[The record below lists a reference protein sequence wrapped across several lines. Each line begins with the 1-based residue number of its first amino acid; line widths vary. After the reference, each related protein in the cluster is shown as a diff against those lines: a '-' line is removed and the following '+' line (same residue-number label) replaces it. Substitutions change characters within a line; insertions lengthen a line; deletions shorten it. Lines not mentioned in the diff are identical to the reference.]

1 MAIESILAQIDA
13 EIASLTKVRAL
24 LASTGEVT
32 TGLVGSPTKKRKGTK
47 KRQLSPEARKRIGDA
62 QRKRW
67 AAQKR
72 AKAKA
77 K

>member
-47 KRQLSPEARKRIGDA
+47 LKYFMDVH
-62 QRKRW
+62 
-67 AAQKR
+67 
-72 AKAKA
+72 
-77 K
+77 